1 MRRMFPLHSPI
12 EARTESL
19 KEEEVVDTKYE
30 EVQLQERRLTI
41 SSNNI
46 TIKLETKVLKGKI
59 MLKGPPAAH
68 LSTVHVQTLVNCK
81 LLLLVNN
88 VNFNKIV
95 LDMGGLSTSR
105 WCTLMKDEPSP

>member
-1 MRRMFPLHSPI
+1 MVEVSDSNFEEDVPLHSPI
-12 EARTESL
+12 KAWTESL
-19 KEEEVVDTKYE
+19 KEEEIVVTKYE
-30 EVQLQERRLTI
+30 EVQLQERQLTI

-46 TIKLETKVLKGKI
+46 TIKLETK
-59 MLKGPPAAH
+59 MLKGPPAAAH

-95 LDMGGLSTSR
+95 LEWEASL
-105 WCTLMKDEPSP
+105 LHFDER